1 MCGDRVAV
9 VYGFGVGVGMIIVYW
24 LITMLLIG
32 FILGMLSMFGLT
44 RREKDIYRKR
54 EVELQNE
61 LKAYESICDE

>member
-9 VYGFGVGVGMIIVYW
+9 VFSVGVGVGMIIVYW